1 MEICLLYKKAYS
13 GFVIHEFWNKRK
25 REKKKKNG
33 ASNLIESKSFCSDF
47 AIQIL

>member
-1 MEICLLYKKAYS
+1 MEICFLYKKAYS
-13 GFVIHEFWNKRK
+13 GFVIHEFWNKR
-25 REKKKKNG
+25 KKKNG

>member
-13 GFVIHEFWNKRK
+13 RFVIHEFWNKRK
-25 REKKKKNG
+25 REKKDG

-47 AIQIL
+47 AIQILW